1 MRDNQKRKLA
11 IAYLSLFAYI
21 GLMILQGI
29 YMEIALDK
37 TAIQPLLHY
46 AQSGEWRYSLWP
58 MRNMIALISGGHV
71 LDALVVYGGEFL
83 LAIPL
88 GIYLPLFNR
97 KNRTYGRTL
106 IRAMALGIII
116 IITGGMRAIGV
127 FELDYFILLILGT
140 TVGYWI
146 WQRCLWIYFIEQ
158 EET

>member
-37 TAIQPLLHY
+37 TEIQPLLHY
-46 AQSGEWRYSLWP
+46 AQFGEWRYSLWP
-58 MRNMIALISGGHV
+58 MRNLIALISGGHV

-83 LAIPL
+83 LAIPF

-97 KNRTYGRTL
+97 KNRIYGRTL
-106 IRAMALGIII
+106 IRAMVLGIII
-116 IITGGMRAIGV
+116 IISGGMRAIGV

-146 WQRCLWIYFIEQ
+146 WQRCLWIHFIEQ